1 LFGHLQVGDKIAMTT
16 RWHNP
21 LSQAYVDALM
31 ARGLNVRIVTNQT
44 GVQDFCFLQ
53 SAQKE
58 LVGVAKS
65 TYVRWAAYLGNAT
78 RARLYA
84 VVHDKNKNNNKS
96 SKSSNKSS
104 NNNKSSNSST
114 TATTNET
121 FLSSTT
127 DIMDHMTR
135 RQWNYSWTHPELQS
149 RLRLELYETKSVWRW
164 TPEEQAMTTTTTL

>member
-1 LFGHLQVGDKIAMTT
+1 MTT

-21 LSQAYVDALM
+21 LSQAYVDALT
-31 ARGLNVRIVTNQT
+31 ARGLIVRIVTNQT

-84 VVHDKNKNNNKS
+84 VVHDNHPP
-96 SKSSNKSS
+96 SNHNDS
-104 NNNKSSNSST
+104 SST
-114 TATTNET
+114 TTNQT
-121 FLSSTT
+121 VSTST

-164 TPEEQAMTTTTTL
+164 TPEEQATTL